1 MLIVSEYGQSVILN
15 RLPNLILLRKKKQ
28 HIRIS
33 VLETKLWDNFEES
46 ESEE

>member
-1 MLIVSEYGQSVILN
+1 
-15 RLPNLILLRKKKQ
+15 LLRKKKQ

-46 ESEE
+46 ESEEWIMLGKLDMIGLQKK